1 MKLASSGA
9 AIAIIVA
16 MAGISPALAE
26 AENSI
31 TSFQQLRGLQGKVH
45 GVARMGLAAT
55 VSLFS
60 EASESSGS
68 GVIISRDGLI
78 LTAGH
83 VVEGLEEITVVF
95 PDGKQARGKVL
106 GSNLSK
112 DAAMV
117 KLADGRDWPFVEL
130 GDSRGVE
137 VGDFVVSLGHA
148 GGFDA
153 LRTPPVRFGRVVALN
168 PLGFIVSDCSLIG
181 GDSGGPLFNLKGEVI
196 AIHSSIGASLTANN
210 HTGVQNF
217 KADWERLENGETW
230 GRLTMNPLMNP
241 DRPVIG
247 FNVAGAADEGV
258 LLGEVYPDSP
268 ADIAGMRRGD
278 IVTRVDE
285 KPVKT
290 LRELQGILSEHE
302 PGNEVKLDFRRE
314 GESKSCKVKLARLA
328 DVMPEQK

>member
-1 MKLASSGA
+1 VHD
-9 AIAIIVA
+9 VA
-16 MAGISPALAE
+16 G
-26 AENSI
+26 
-31 TSFQQLRGLQGKVH
+31 RGLT
-45 GVARMGLAAT
+45 AT

-68 GVIISRDGLI
+68 GVIISSKGLI

-83 VVEGLEEITVVF
+83 VVEGLEAVTVVF
-95 PDGKQARGKVL
+95 SDGKQAAGKVL

-117 KLADGRDWPFVEL
+117 KLEGDVDWPFVEL
-130 GDSRGVE
+130 GDSRGIE

-153 LRTPPVRFGRVVALN
+153 LRTPPIRFGRVVALN
-168 PLGFIVSDCSLIG
+168 PLGFIGSDCALIG
-181 GDSGGPLFNLKGEVI
+181 GDSGGPLFNLEGEVI

-217 KADWERLENGETW
+217 KADWERLINGETW

-247 FNVAGAADEGV
+247 FNVAGAVEEGV
-258 LLGEVYPDSP
+258 RLGEVYPDSP
-268 ADIAGMRRGD
+268 ADVAGMRRGD
-278 IVTRVDE
+278 IVVSIDGKLVE
-285 KPVKT
+285 S
-290 LRELQGILSEHE
+290 LRELQGILSGYE
-302 PGNEVKLDFRRE
+302 PGNEVKLNFNRE
-314 GESKSCKVKLARLA
+314 GERKTCTIKLARLG

>member
-1 MKLASSGA
+1 MKLASFGKPA
-9 AIAIIVA
+9 ALIL
-16 MAGISPALAE
+16 SALAIFSE
-26 AENSI
+26 AAAEGPAFSPEH
-31 TSFQQLRGLQGKVH
+31 LRALQNKVH
-45 GVARMGLAAT
+45 DVAGKGLTAT
-55 VSLFS
+55 ISLFS

-68 GVIISRDGLI
+68 GVIISRNGLI

-83 VVEGLEEITVVF
+83 VVEGLEEVTVVF
-95 PDGKQARGKVL
+95 SDGKQARGKVL

-117 KLADGRDWPFVEL
+117 KLAEETEWPFVEL

-137 VGDFVVSLGHA
+137 IGDFVVSLGHA

-168 PLGFIVSDCSLIG
+168 PLGFIGSDCALIG

-217 KADWERLENGETW
+217 KTDWERLINGETW

-247 FNVAGAADEGV
+247 FNVAGAVEEGV
-258 LLGEVYPDSP
+258 RLGEVYPDSP
-268 ADIAGMRRGD
+268 ADVAGMRRGD
-278 IVTRVDE
+278 IVVSIDGQ
-285 KPVKT
+285 PVKS
-290 LRELQGILSEHE
+290 LRGLQGILSGYE
-302 PGNEVKLDFRRE
+302 PGNEVKLTYNRE
-314 GESKSCKVKLARLA
+314 GESRTCRVKLARLA

>member
-9 AIAIIVA
+9 PISLILSIALIFSG
-16 MAGISPALAE
+16 MAAGESATSPE
-26 AENSI
+26 
-31 TSFQQLRGLQGKVH
+31 QLRALQSKVH
-45 GVARMGLAAT
+45 DVAGRGLTAT

-68 GVIISRDGLI
+68 GVIISRSGLI

-83 VVEGLEEITVVF
+83 VVEGLEEVTVVF
-95 PDGKQARGKVL
+95 SDGKQAAGKVL

-117 KLADGRDWPFVEL
+117 KLEGDLEWPFVEL

-168 PLGFIVSDCSLIG
+168 PLGFIGSDCALIG
-181 GDSGGPLFNLKGEVI
+181 GDSGGPLFNLEGEVI
-196 AIHSSIGASLTANN
+196 AIHSSIGASLRANN

-217 KADWERLENGETW
+217 KADWERLINGETW

-247 FNVAGAADEGV
+247 FNVAGAVEGGV
-258 LLGEVYPDSP
+258 RLGEVYPDSP
-268 ADIAGMRRGD
+268 ADVAGIRQGD
-278 IVTRVDE
+278 IVVSIDG
-285 KPVKT
+285 KPVES
-290 LRELQGILSEHE
+290 LRGLQGILSGYE
-302 PGNEVKLDFRRE
+302 PGNEVELTFNRE
-314 GESKSCKVKLARLA
+314 GESRTCSIKLARLA